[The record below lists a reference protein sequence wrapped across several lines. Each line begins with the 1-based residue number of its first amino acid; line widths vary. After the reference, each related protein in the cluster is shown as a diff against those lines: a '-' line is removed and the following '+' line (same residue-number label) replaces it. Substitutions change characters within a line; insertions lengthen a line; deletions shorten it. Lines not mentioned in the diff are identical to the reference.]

1 MSMEKLGAF
10 VGGALF
16 ATVGAKILAS
26 KDAQKVY
33 VYTTA
38 AALREKEDVMSVVT
52 NIKEIAGDVLAGAK
66 AFNEK
71 RAAEQVFNAT
81 HTLNEETRDLML
93 KSGIPSYMDE
103 AIESRRT
110 IDPAVKDLQNRLL
123 SGKITWGEYNR
134 ERRDLAVR
142 SAESHHE

>member
-38 AALREKEDVMSVVT
+38 AALREKDDVMELAGNVV
-52 NIKEIAGDVLAGAK
+52 AGAK

-71 RAAEQVFNAT
+71 RAAEQAEV
-81 HTLNEETRDLML
+81 
-93 KSGIPSYMDE
+93 
-103 AIESRRT
+103 IEDT
-110 IDPAVKDLQNRLL
+110 
-123 SGKITWGEYNR
+123 
-134 ERRDLAVR
+134 
-142 SAESHHE
+142 AEKAE

>member
-33 VYTTA
+33 VYATA
-38 AALREKEDVMSVVT
+38 AALREKDDVMAVVT
-52 NIKEIAGDVLAGAK
+52 NVKEFAGDILAGAK

-71 RAAEQVFNAT
+71 RAA
-81 HTLNEETRDLML
+81 
-93 KSGIPSYMDE
+93 
-103 AIESRRT
+103 
-110 IDPAVKDLQNRLL
+110 
-123 SGKITWGEYNR
+123 
-134 ERRDLAVR
+134 
-142 SAESHHE
+142 

>member
-33 VYTTA
+33 VYATA
-38 AALREKEDVMSVVT
+38 AALREKDDVMAVVT
-52 NIKEIAGDVLAGAK
+52 NVKEFAGDVLAGAK

-71 RAAEQVFNAT
+71 RAAEQAEV
-81 HTLNEETRDLML
+81 
-93 KSGIPSYMDE
+93 
-103 AIESRRT
+103 IE
-110 IDPAVKDLQNRLL
+110 DA
-123 SGKITWGEYNR
+123 
-134 ERRDLAVR
+134 
-142 SAESHHE
+142 AEKAE

>member
-38 AALREKEDVMSVVT
+38 AALREKDDVMAVVT
-52 NIKEIAGDVLAGAK
+52 NVKEIAGDVAK

-71 RAAEQVFNAT
+71 RAAEQAEV
-81 HTLNEETRDLML
+81 
-93 KSGIPSYMDE
+93 
-103 AIESRRT
+103 IEDT
-110 IDPAVKDLQNRLL
+110 
-123 SGKITWGEYNR
+123 
-134 ERRDLAVR
+134 
-142 SAESHHE
+142 AEKAE

>member
-33 VYTTA
+33 VYATV
-38 AALREKEDVMSVVT
+38 AALREKDDVMAVVT
-52 NIKEIAGDVLAGAK
+52 NVKEFAGDILAGAK

-71 RAAEQVFNAT
+71 RAAEQAEV
-81 HTLNEETRDLML
+81 
-93 KSGIPSYMDE
+93 
-103 AIESRRT
+103 IE
-110 IDPAVKDLQNRLL
+110 DA
-123 SGKITWGEYNR
+123 
-134 ERRDLAVR
+134 
-142 SAESHHE
+142 AEKAE

>member
-26 KDAQKVY
+26 QDAQKVY

-52 NIKEIAGDVLAGAK
+52 NIKEIAGDVLADAK

-71 RAAEQVFNAT
+71 RAAEQAEV
-81 HTLNEETRDLML
+81 
-93 KSGIPSYMDE
+93 
-103 AIESRRT
+103 IE
-110 IDPAVKDLQNRLL
+110 D
-123 SGKITWGEYNR
+123 
-134 ERRDLAVR
+134 
-142 SAESHHE
+142 SAEKAE

>member
-38 AALREKEDVMSVVT
+38 AALREKDDVMAVVT
-52 NIKEIAGDVLAGAK
+52 NVRRSRVT
-66 AFNEK
+66 FWPVP
-71 RAAEQVFNAT
+71 R
-81 HTLNEETRDLML
+81 RSM
-93 KSGIPSYMDE
+93 KSARPNRPRSLRI
-103 AIESRRT
+103 RRRRLSKYEMHN
-110 IDPAVKDLQNRLL
+110 PA
-123 SGKITWGEYNR
+123 
-134 ERRDLAVR
+134 
-142 SAESHHE
+142 

>member
-1 MSMEKLGAF
+1 MMSMEKLGAF

-38 AALREKEDVMSVVT
+38 SALREKEDVMSVVT

-71 RAAEQVFNAT
+71 RAAEV
-81 HTLNEETRDLML
+81 
-93 KSGIPSYMDE
+93 
-103 AIESRRT
+103 IEDT
-110 IDPAVKDLQNRLL
+110 
-123 SGKITWGEYNR
+123 
-134 ERRDLAVR
+134 
-142 SAESHHE
+142 AEKAE

>member
-38 AALREKEDVMSVVT
+38 AALREKD
-52 NIKEIAGDVLAGAK
+52 DVLAGAK

-71 RAAEQVFNAT
+71 RAAEQAEV
-81 HTLNEETRDLML
+81 
-93 KSGIPSYMDE
+93 
-103 AIESRRT
+103 IEDT
-110 IDPAVKDLQNRLL
+110 
-123 SGKITWGEYNR
+123 
-134 ERRDLAVR
+134 
-142 SAESHHE
+142 AEKAE

>member
-33 VYTTA
+33 VYATA
-38 AALREKEDVMSVVT
+38 AALREKDDVMAVVT
-52 NIKEIAGDVLAGAK
+52 NVKEFAGDILAGAK

-71 RAAEQVFNAT
+71 RAAEQAEV
-81 HTLNEETRDLML
+81 
-93 KSGIPSYMDE
+93 
-103 AIESRRT
+103 IE
-110 IDPAVKDLQNRLL
+110 DAAAK
-123 SGKITWGEYNR
+123 
-134 ERRDLAVR
+134 
-142 SAESHHE
+142 AE

>member
-26 KDAQKVY
+26 KDAQKV
-33 VYTTA
+33 
-38 AALREKEDVMSVVT
+38 REKEDVMSVVT

-71 RAAEQVFNAT
+71 RAAEQAEV
-81 HTLNEETRDLML
+81 
-93 KSGIPSYMDE
+93 
-103 AIESRRT
+103 IEDT
-110 IDPAVKDLQNRLL
+110 
-123 SGKITWGEYNR
+123 
-134 ERRDLAVR
+134 
-142 SAESHHE
+142 AEKAE

>member
-38 AALREKEDVMSVVT
+38 AALRE
-52 NIKEIAGDVLAGAK
+52 
-66 AFNEK
+66 
-71 RAAEQVFNAT
+71 
-81 HTLNEETRDLML
+81 
-93 KSGIPSYMDE
+93 
-103 AIESRRT
+103 
-110 IDPAVKDLQNRLL
+110 
-123 SGKITWGEYNR
+123 
-134 ERRDLAVR
+134 
-142 SAESHHE
+142 

>member
-1 MSMEKLGAF
+1 MMSMEKLGAF

-38 AALREKEDVMSVVT
+38 AAL
-52 NIKEIAGDVLAGAK
+52 AGAK

-71 RAAEQVFNAT
+71 RAAEQAEV
-81 HTLNEETRDLML
+81 
-93 KSGIPSYMDE
+93 
-103 AIESRRT
+103 IEDT
-110 IDPAVKDLQNRLL
+110 
-123 SGKITWGEYNR
+123 
-134 ERRDLAVR
+134 
-142 SAESHHE
+142 AEKAE

>member
-33 VYTTA
+33 VYATA
-38 AALREKEDVMSVVT
+38 AALREKDDVMAVVT
-52 NIKEIAGDVLAGAK
+52 HVKELAGDVLAGAK

-71 RAAEQVFNAT
+71 RAAEQAEV
-81 HTLNEETRDLML
+81 
-93 KSGIPSYMDE
+93 
-103 AIESRRT
+103 IEDT
-110 IDPAVKDLQNRLL
+110 
-123 SGKITWGEYNR
+123 
-134 ERRDLAVR
+134 
-142 SAESHHE
+142 AEKAE

>member
-38 AALREKEDVMSVVT
+38 SALREKEDVMSVVT

-71 RAAEQVFNAT
+71 RAAEHAE
-81 HTLNEETRDLML
+81 L
-93 KSGIPSYMDE
+93 
-103 AIESRRT
+103 IEDT
-110 IDPAVKDLQNRLL
+110 
-123 SGKITWGEYNR
+123 
-134 ERRDLAVR
+134 
-142 SAESHHE
+142 AEKAA

>member
-33 VYTTA
+33 VYATA
-38 AALREKEDVMSVVT
+38 AALREKDDVMAVVT
-52 NIKEIAGDVLAGAK
+52 HVKEIAGDVLAGAK

-71 RAAEQVFNAT
+71 RAAEQAEV
-81 HTLNEETRDLML
+81 
-93 KSGIPSYMDE
+93 
-103 AIESRRT
+103 IEDT
-110 IDPAVKDLQNRLL
+110 
-123 SGKITWGEYNR
+123 
-134 ERRDLAVR
+134 
-142 SAESHHE
+142 AEKAE

>member
-33 VYTTA
+33 VYATA
-38 AALREKEDVMSVVT
+38 AALREKDDVMAGVT
-52 NIKEIAGDVLAGAK
+52 NVKELAGDVLAGAK

-71 RAAEQVFNAT
+71 RAAEQAEV
-81 HTLNEETRDLML
+81 
-93 KSGIPSYMDE
+93 
-103 AIESRRT
+103 IEDT
-110 IDPAVKDLQNRLL
+110 AK
-123 SGKITWGEYNR
+123 K
-134 ERRDLAVR
+134 
-142 SAESHHE
+142 AE

>member
-33 VYTTA
+33 VYATA
-38 AALREKEDVMSVVT
+38 AALRERDDVMAVVT
-52 NIKEIAGDVLAGAK
+52 NVKEFAGDILAGAK

-71 RAAEQVFNAT
+71 RAAEQAEV
-81 HTLNEETRDLML
+81 
-93 KSGIPSYMDE
+93 
-103 AIESRRT
+103 IEDT
-110 IDPAVKDLQNRLL
+110 
-123 SGKITWGEYNR
+123 
-134 ERRDLAVR
+134 
-142 SAESHHE
+142 AEKAE

>member
-38 AALREKEDVMSVVT
+38 AALREKDDVMAVT
-52 NIKEIAGDVLAGAK
+52 FWPVP
-66 AFNEK
+66 
-71 RAAEQVFNAT
+71 R
-81 HTLNEETRDLML
+81 RSM
-93 KSGIPSYMDE
+93 KSARPNRPRSLRI
-103 AIESRRT
+103 RRRRLSKYEMHN
-110 IDPAVKDLQNRLL
+110 PA
-123 SGKITWGEYNR
+123 
-134 ERRDLAVR
+134 
-142 SAESHHE
+142 

>member
-38 AALREKEDVMSVVT
+38 AALREKDDV
-52 NIKEIAGDVLAGAK
+52 IAGDVLAGAK

-71 RAAEQVFNAT
+71 RAAEQAEV
-81 HTLNEETRDLML
+81 
-93 KSGIPSYMDE
+93 
-103 AIESRRT
+103 IEDT
-110 IDPAVKDLQNRLL
+110 
-123 SGKITWGEYNR
+123 
-134 ERRDLAVR
+134 
-142 SAESHHE
+142 AEKAE

>member
-33 VYTTA
+33 VYATA
-38 AALREKEDVMSVVT
+38 AALREKDDVMAAVT
-52 NIKEIAGDVLAGAK
+52 NVKELAGDVLAGAK

-71 RAAEQVFNAT
+71 RAAEQAEV
-81 HTLNEETRDLML
+81 
-93 KSGIPSYMDE
+93 
-103 AIESRRT
+103 IEDT
-110 IDPAVKDLQNRLL
+110 
-123 SGKITWGEYNR
+123 
-134 ERRDLAVR
+134 
-142 SAESHHE
+142 AEKAE

>member
-38 AALREKEDVMSVVT
+38 AALREKDDVMAVVT
-52 NIKEIAGDVLAGAK
+52 NVKEFAGDILAGAK
-66 AFNEK
+66 AFNFK
-71 RAAEQVFNAT
+71 R
-81 HTLNEETRDLML
+81 
-93 KSGIPSYMDE
+93 SGRRPGVPSK
-103 AIESRRT
+103 ARGR
-110 IDPAVKDLQNRLL
+110 A
-123 SGKITWGEYNR
+123 G
-134 ERRDLAVR
+134 
-142 SAESHHE
+142 

>member
-38 AALREKEDVMSVVT
+38 AALREKDDVM
-52 NIKEIAGDVLAGAK
+52 AGNARQGA
-66 AFNEK
+66 
-71 RAAEQVFNAT
+71 
-81 HTLNEETRDLML
+81 
-93 KSGIPSYMDE
+93 
-103 AIESRRT
+103 RR
-110 IDPAVKDLQNRLL
+110 
-123 SGKITWGEYNR
+123 
-134 ERRDLAVR
+134 
-142 SAESHHE
+142 